1 MGILGIRNRT
11 ENWKTVENFHALS
24 DDAKVKL
31 VKRLLEP
38 YQDAQEVAPD
48 SVKVELFWKGIRDN
62 QDKISTTQCKDFYR
76 CLFGDL
82 REKIEIFIAEAGSEK
97 RRPLNDLQD
106 WNYCVSEDACVPGR
120 NGSKTPSAES
130 LRSNLLSTEIDIV
143 LETPSHLFIGEAK
156 HESDLDGNSRYV
168 LVHQLIRQ
176 YVLAKILLKKLE
188 EDRKNSPVRCGNQG
202 REPEEKWAG
211 SVRGKAGVAYG
222 GKHSVL
228 GLRQSHNGALAYDVI
243 GPG

>member
-31 VKRLLEP
+31 VQRLLEP

-48 SVKVELFWKGIRDN
+48 SVKVELFWKGIRDYEES
-62 QDKISTTQCKDFYR
+62 ISATQCKDVYQS
-76 CLFGDL
+76 LFGSL
-82 REKIEIFIAEAGSEK
+82 RGEIKAFIAEARSAR

-106 WNYCVSEDACVPGR
+106 WNYRVSDDIFASGAEKPSPEALKDNLR
-120 NGSKTPSAES
+120 N
-130 LRSNLLSTEIDIV
+130 TEIDIV

-156 HESDLDGNSRYV
+156 DESDLDGDSRYV

-176 YVLAKILLKKLE
+176 YVLAKILLTILG
-188 EDRKNSPVRCGNQG
+188 EDRKIVQFIVGPEVEDLKKKEQVKFVEKQG
-202 REPEEKWAG
+202 WLKENNILSWDCVKAIREP
-211 SVRGKAGVAYG
+211 S
-222 GKHSVL
+222 
-228 GLRQSHNGALAYDVI
+228 
-243 GPG
+243 P